1 VISLSPIIALLKPAP
16 LGFERDWLRE
26 VGGAAEFS
34 RIAKGNTLPLPAA
47 WVVRAADSVTPA
59 GERAEDV
66 TLAFDVVIAIT
77 NERMAS
83 AGTTDD
89 ELLRY
94 RHAVH
99 KLLLGYELPDANG
112 CNAPVLRPIQFA
124 GGAVIEYT
132 EGDLWWADRYRFN
145 AHLTNY
151 LPDPAPFAGLVHNPS
166 ATF

>member
-1 VISLSPIIALLKPAP
+1 MISLTPLIALLKPAP

-26 VGGAAEFS
+26 VGGAAEFA
-34 RIAKGNTLPLPAA
+34 RIAKGHTLPLPAA
-47 WVVRAADSVTPA
+47 WVVRAADAVESA

-83 AGTTDD
+83 AGTSDD

-94 RHAVH
+94 RRAVH
-99 KLLLGYELPDANG
+99 KLLLGYELPTASGINE
-112 CNAPVLRPIQFA
+112 PMIRPLKFA
-124 GGAVIEYT
+124 GGSVIEYT
-132 EGDLWWADRYRFN
+132 EGDFWWRDRYRFT

-151 LPDPAPFAGLVHNPS
+151 LPDPAAYAGLVHNDS
-166 ATF
+166 ATL